1 MNRLIAFLTL
11 AILTSCNNK
20 TENKATDLKTQANKA
35 SSFDRDR
42 LDYYFDEYE
51 IKPSIAVN
59 NTEGNQ
65 TEVQLSKHKIK
76 WLNTDDETK
85 IKIDNDLF
93 TLKDKSTLNIVWDN
107 KDSVDFANNWDEM
120 KLYKINDRELIGIRM
135 SFKPCTGLGC
145 SVDYFLIYDLQT
157 KTKNF
162 FGTFRT
168 DNKLALYKFNND
180 DKLDY
185 LSKTF
190 SGDAHGSTPME
201 FIYELYS
208 MENNGHFMQQK
219 NSSGQTYQIKQTT
232 FPNDTTKT
240 ETFEQRWLTEIK

>member
-1 MNRLIAFLTL
+1 MNRLIALLLLT
-11 AILTSCNNK
+11 IFVSCNNK
-20 TENKATDLKTQANKA
+20 TEKQTAHVKT
-35 SSFDRDR
+35 STRITPPFDRGN
-42 LDYYFDEYE
+42 LDYYFAQFE

-59 NTEGNQ
+59 NTEDTQ
-65 TEVQLSKHKIK
+65 TVIQLSKHKIK

-93 TLKDKSTLNIVWDN
+93 TLKDKATINIVWEN

-120 KLYKINDRELIGIRM
+120 KLYKFNDREIIGVRM
-135 SFKPCTGLGC
+135 SNHRCNGIGC
-145 SVDYFLIYDLQT
+145 SVDYFLVYDCQT
-157 KTKNF
+157 KTKTF
-162 FGTFRT
+162 FGTFRN
-168 DNKLALYKFNND
+168 DNRLALYNFNND
-180 DKLDY
+180 EKLDY

-190 SGDAHGSTPME
+190 NGDAGGSTPME

-208 MENNGHFMQQK
+208 MENNEHFVQQK
-219 NSSGQTYQIKQTT
+219 NSNGQTYQIKQTT